1 MSDRYRRNRM
11 EYLKS
16 VAGCGQRLFYT
27 PPENH
32 DTGEYTNLKN
42 IEMLETR
49 EQDVRKSETVDATR
63 SVKARQ
69 LPGEPD
75 GHKST

>member
-1 MSDRYRRNRM
+1 M

-32 DTGEYTNLKN
+32 DAGDYNNLKHV
-42 IEMLETR
+42 EMLETS
-49 EQDVRKSETVDATR
+49 EPESLKGESSDVARQA
-63 SVKARQ
+63 KARR

-75 GHKST
+75 SHKNT